1 MSHDIIM
8 NLMGKLEEKIAV
20 ITGGNSGIG
29 LAAAQLFVAVF
40 FTVQA
45 AATHLNWP
53 AVTFNSSFNIPI
65 ITKCPRSISE
75 TKSRLGKL
83 TTYKI

>member
-1 MSHDIIM
+1 M

-53 AVTFNSSFNIPI
+53 AVTF
-65 ITKCPRSISE
+65 
-75 TKSRLGKL
+75 
-83 TTYKI
+83 